1 MGFLDDL
8 KKAGKEIA
16 RSLKDIKTA
25 PFVQEMCKTTAN
37 MYRLGWDERNGGNIS
52 YLLKEE
58 EVAEYLDLNNAIRT
72 IPLMGVNEEDFDAG
86 PLEGKIFIVT
96 GTGKYFKNVES
107 DPETNLGIVR
117 IGKGG
122 KNVELLWGYKDGGRP
137 TSEFPAHMMSHIARL
152 SVDPENRVVMHSH
165 PTHTLAMN
173 FVHELDEKKFT
184 HTLWEM
190 CTECIVVF
198 PEGVG
203 VLPWML
209 CGTSEIGKATAE
221 KMKEFR
227 LVVWAMHGI
236 YGAGKTMDETF
247 GLIETVEKAAQIYML
262 TAHLPRVNTIKD
274 ADILKLLELFKVE
287 KYRRDFLNLD

>member
-16 RSLKDIKTA
+16 RSLKDIRKA

-58 EVAEYLDLNNAIRT
+58 EVAEYLDLNNVIRT
-72 IPLMGVNEEDFDAG
+72 IPLMGVNEEDFDAS

-165 PTHTLAMN
+165 PTNTLAMN

-198 PEGVG
+198 PDGVG

-274 ADILKLLELFKVE
+274 EDMLKLLELFKVE

>member
-1 MGFLDDL
+1 MKNVL
-8 KKAGKEIA
+8 
-16 RSLKDIKTA
+16 TA
-25 PFVQEMCKTTAN
+25 PFVREMCKTASN

-52 YLLKEE
+52 YLLKND
-58 EVAEYLDLNNAIRT
+58 EVAEYLDLKKVIRT
-72 IPLMGVNEEDFDAG
+72 IPLMGVNEVDFDAS

-96 GTGKYFKNVES
+96 GTGKYFKNVED

-117 IGKGG
+117 IGKAG
-122 KNVELLWGYKDGGRP
+122 KEVELLWGFKDGGRP

-165 PTHTLAMN
+165 PTNTLAMN

-209 CGTSEIGKATAE
+209 CGTTEIGVATAK

-236 YGAGKTMDETF
+236 YGAGKTLDETF

-274 ADILKLLELFKVE
+274 EDMLKLLELFGVKN
-287 KYRRDFLNLD
+287 YRKDFLDL